1 MSEYN
6 KSVFSG
12 SETQVK
18 RPFCFGCDE
27 DRCGLMLTQVKT
39 FEGIPTK
46 YEEKICEGC
55 DYNLNLIR
63 PFIIPVI
70 QHESHNGKIWWRIP
84 KAIYENFETSLKAFR
99 EYNSPHQ
106 DAEDEQTVILGANDT
121 GYGSKESIDTLLEK
135 LSLIKAILSIFD
147 KI

>member
-12 SETQVK
+12 FKSEVK

-27 DRCGLMLTQVKT
+27 DRRGLLLTQVKT
-39 FEGIPTK
+39 FQGIPKK

-63 PFIIPVI
+63 PFITPVI
-70 QHESHNGKIWWRIP
+70 QHESHEGKIWWRIP
-84 KAIYENFETSLKAFR
+84 KAIYENFEKSLKTFR
-99 EYNSPHQ
+99 NFNSPHQ
-106 DAEDEQTVILGANDT
+106 NAEDEYSVILGANDT
-121 GYGSKESIDTLLEK
+121 GYGSEESIDTLLEK
-135 LSLIKAILSIFD
+135 LSLIKAILCLFD